1 MKKLIC
7 IALCLL
13 AQSMQAQTID
23 TLQQQF
29 DSLYKLPNRLKETIA
44 LGQQIL
50 SNASKTTTSDSILY
64 GKNALRLGVC
74 FYNIGQYDSA
84 EILFQ
89 TAYSFCAQNS
99 DDQLTALH
107 ALGTLRVLYSDFS
120 TGDSLLTVAL
130 EKRRKYFGPN
140 QPSTIRILYGLGS
153 SKENQDKY
161 LEAENLFVEG
171 MAALEQQNMQ
181 ALPLYARF
189 SAGLGLVLTNNGQ
202 NRRAEKLLFTAIKT
216 AKNQPNQAPDHI
228 VYSSLIHVLN
238 NQGKYAEALDY
249 SQQIHDLMKE
259 LGMDNNQWYL
269 AIIQLRAQTFAY
281 LGLHRDAIKDY
292 ETCLKLG
299 RTLNL
304 EQTSNFFQY
313 IYGLAGCLR
322 ENGEAA
328 KAIDLLEP
336 WRDSIQI
343 FGWDQTLAKV
353 LWFDAMAKCFIELKR
368 SNEAIAY
375 YKQAINLTNVLF
387 QSEHNT
393 YHIDLLISLAQA
405 YLSNNEPQKAISY
418 LQTSEAAKLDPMNDR
433 YAMGLLARS
442 YAMNKQPD
450 LAAQA
455 FDDWLSEEKQSC
467 ITELFCITEQ
477 QRQDRI
483 EKLIFSNNAALTFLK
498 QQSAAIPFNFL
509 PQVVDFQIFK
519 KSLLLSSAQ
528 KIRENIQADTMLA
541 PTFAGYIDTR
551 ERLAWA
557 YTQPKAS
564 LEAQKFSI
572 TVHEARADSLE
583 QSLARRSTAFAS
595 ANLRQPF
602 SWTDVRKQLRP
613 GEAAIE
619 IARFYE
625 LQSEPTDTAHYA
637 IFIIRHETQESPS
650 AIFLPEGNQFDQII
664 IEKYLTECASPTGK
678 GQTNDLYEAFW
689 AKLEPYLKGISRVY
703 VSADGAF
710 LKINLGAIKLPDGQY
725 VADRYDVRNVLSLKD
740 VGVEKD
746 PAKAQYASKTAYLVG
761 NPTFLL
767 KTEGDVAGITL
778 RSISE
783 TPDSITKIDPF
794 ESLLRNTD
802 EIRGLNL
809 SPLPG
814 SEQEVKEIAA
824 LLRKKGWKTTVETGL
839 TAKEDAVKTQQS
851 PTVLHL
857 ATHGYFLSN
866 VRSGTAG
873 LSRSVLENNP
883 MLRSMIFFAGAQN
896 ALNKRPLDKEDG
908 ILTAY
913 EAQNL
918 HLEGTEIVVLSACQT
933 AQGKIQNGEGV
944 YGLQRALLIAGA
956 KSVLLSLWDVDDK
969 VGRAF
974 MTIFYEKWLGGMS
987 KQEAF
992 RAAQLEIKKKYP
1004 LPFYWAGFILIGA

>member
-1 MKKLIC
+1 MKKLIY
-7 IALCLL
+7 IALFLL

-23 TLQQQF
+23 SLQQQF

-44 LGQQIL
+44 IGQKIL
-50 SNASKTTTSDSILY
+50 SNASKATTADSILY

-74 FYNIGQYDSA
+74 FYNIGQYENA
-84 EILFQ
+84 EFFFQ

-107 ALGTLRVLYSDFS
+107 ALGTLRILYSDFS

-216 AKNQPNQAPDHI
+216 AKNQPDQAI

-249 SQQIHDLMKE
+249 SQQIHDLMKN
-259 LGMDNNQWYL
+259 LGTDNNQGYL
-269 AIIQLRAQTFAY
+269 AVIQLRAQTFAY

-292 ETCLKLG
+292 EACLTLG
-299 RTLNL
+299 RSLNL
-304 EQTSNFFQY
+304 AQTANFFQY

-322 ENGEAA
+322 ENGDAA

-343 FGWDQTLAKV
+343 FGWDQTLSKV
-353 LWFDAMAKCFIELKR
+353 LWLDEMAKCFIEMKR
-368 SNEAIAY
+368 YTEAIAY
-375 YKQAINLTNVLF
+375 YKQAIKLADVVF

-393 YHIDLLISLAQA
+393 YHIDLLIGLAQA
-405 YLSNNEPQKAISY
+405 YLSNNEPQNAISS
-418 LQTSEAAKLDPMNDR
+418 LLTSEAAKSDPINDR

-442 YAMNKQPD
+442 YSMNKQPD

-455 FDDWLSEEKQSC
+455 FENWLAEEKQSC

-483 EKLIFSNNAALTFLK
+483 EKLISSSNAALTFLE
-498 QQSAAIPFNFL
+498 QQSAATPFNFL
-509 PQVVDFQIFK
+509 SQVVDFQIFK
-519 KSLLLSSAQ
+519 KSLLLSSSQ

-572 TVHEARADSLE
+572 TANEARADSLE
-583 QSLARRSTAFAS
+583 QSLARHSTAFAS

-602 SWTDVRKQLRP
+602 SWKDVRNQLRP

-637 IFIIRHETQESPS
+637 IFVIRHETQESPI
-650 AIFLPEGNQFDQII
+650 AIFFPDGNQLDQIL
-664 IEKYLTECASPTGK
+664 IEKYLTECASPSGK
-678 GQTNDLYEAFW
+678 GQTSDLYEAFW

-710 LKINLGAIKLPDGQY
+710 LKINFGAIKLPDAQY
-725 VADRYDVRNVLSLKD
+725 VADHYDVRNVLSLKD
-740 VGVEKD
+740 VGVQNN
-746 PAKAQYASKTAYLVG
+746 PAKEQPAAKTAFLVG
-761 NPTFLL
+761 NPAFLL
-767 KTEGDVAGITL
+767 KNEGDAAKMTL
-778 RSISE
+778 RSVSE
-783 TPDSITKIDPF
+783 TPDSITTINPF
-794 ESLLRNTD
+794 ESLLRNAD
-802 EIRGLNL
+802 EVRGLNL

-814 SEQEVKEIAA
+814 SEQEVKDIEA
-824 LLRKKGWKTTVETGL
+824 LLRKKGWETSIAIGL

-866 VRSGTAG
+866 VRNGTAG
-873 LSRSVLENNP
+873 LSRSILENNP

-896 ALNKRPLDKEDG
+896 TLNKNPSGKEDG

-969 VGRAF
+969 IGREF
-974 MTIFYEKWLGGMS
+974 MTLFYKKWLDGMG

-992 RAAQLEIKKKYP
+992 RAAQLEIKKKNP
-1004 LPFYWAGFILIGA
+1004 LPFYWAGFILVGE